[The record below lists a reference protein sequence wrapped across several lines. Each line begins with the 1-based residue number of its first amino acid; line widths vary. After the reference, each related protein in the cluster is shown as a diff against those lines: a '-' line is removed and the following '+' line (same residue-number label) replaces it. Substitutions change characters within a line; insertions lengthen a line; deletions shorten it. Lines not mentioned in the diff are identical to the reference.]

1 MPFRR
6 LLRALAGGLA
16 ALALALAFLIAAER
30 IQVPA
35 SLRLPAR
42 YNPFA
47 PLDLTEEPN
56 VLTGLKFRRASGD
69 AGACRAALA
78 RAGVRFD
85 PVPDRATGEGCG
97 FTDAGR
103 LQRVGEAALSSP
115 AVLSC
120 RAALALTAFERHGLR
135 AAAERHL
142 GTSVVRIEHMGTY
155 ACRNINHAPAGRRSR
170 HATAD
175 AIDIGGFGL
184 ADGRRLTLVTD
195 WTSQDG
201 RGAFLRAARDA
212 ACRWFDG
219 TLSPDYNALHRDH
232 FHLDRGGWGT
242 CR

>member
-1 MPFRR
+1 MPYRR
-6 LLRALAGGLA
+6 LIRAIAGGLA
-16 ALALALAFLIAAER
+16 ALAVMLVFLIAAER

-35 SLRLPAR
+35 GLHVPAR

-47 PLDLTEEPN
+47 HFDLAEEPGFW
-56 VLTGLKFRRASGD
+56 TRLKFRRASQD

-78 RAGVRFD
+78 RAGLRFD
-85 PVPDRATGEGCG
+85 PVPDQATGEGCG
-97 FTDAGR
+97 LTDAGR
-103 LQRVGEAALSSP
+103 IQRVGEAALSSP
-115 AVLSC
+115 VLLTC
-120 RAALALTAFERHGLR
+120 RTALSLAAFERHGLR
-135 AAAERHL
+135 AAASQHL
-142 GTSVVRIEHMGTY
+142 GTQVTRIEHMGTY
-155 ACRNINHAPAGRRSR
+155 ACRNINHATAGRRSR

-184 ADGRRLTLVTD
+184 ADGRRVRLVAD
-195 WTSQDG
+195 WSASDG

-232 FHLDRGGWGT
+232 FHLDRGSWGT